1 METHFGRGGLASP
14 YLFVVQDFGQSL
26 LPLSVG
32 YTESDML
39 DFVKKHKIKMFAGI
53 ALLGS
58 LIFYSLSLRHKEH
71 ANSFERTV
79 LSLTTPV
86 AGSVSRIDVFIS
98 SIWNDYLYLVNVR
111 QENKRLRETITILN
125 KRLVDNREAV
135 VEHDR
140 LKKLMGLKDI
150 LPVSTRAALVVG
162 EDSSPWFRT
171 VTIDRGE
178 ADGVREG
185 MPVVAS
191 AGVVGRIVKVAHNSS
206 RVLLLSDHAS
216 GIAAVVQRSRARG
229 VVMGKGGNICSLEFS
244 QRGEDVR
251 TGDVVLTSGIGGV
264 FPKGL
269 PIGEITM
276 VKKGEYGIFQTVNIR
291 PFVNISRLEEVLV
304 VLQKS
309 ND

>member
-1 METHFGRGGLASP
+1 M
-14 YLFVVQDFGQSL
+14 FV
-26 LPLSVG
+26 
-32 YTESDML
+32 
-39 DFVKKHKIKMFAGI
+39 FVKKHKIKIFAGV

-58 LIFYSLSLRHKEH
+58 LIFYSLNLRHKEH
-71 ANSFERTV
+71 ANAFERTV
-79 LSLTTPV
+79 LMLSAPIAGPV
-86 AGSVSRIDVFIS
+86 GRVDAFIS

-111 QENKRLRETITILN
+111 QENKRLREANTLLN
-125 KRLVDNREAV
+125 KKLVENREAV
-135 VEHDR
+135 AEHDR
-140 LKKLMGLKDI
+140 LKKLMEWKSI
-150 LPVSTRAALVVG
+150 LPDSTRAALVVG

-178 ADGVREG
+178 ADGIRDG

-229 VVMGKGGNICSLEFS
+229 VVMGKGGSLCSLEFS

-251 TGDVVLTSGIGGV
+251 TGDVILTSGIGGV

-269 PIGEITM
+269 PIGEVTM

-291 PFVNISRLEEVLV
+291 PFVNLSRLEEVLV
-304 VLQKS
+304 VLRES
-309 ND
+309 DD